1 MTGRNSWGWVLFAG
15 GLLLLNYVYLHDL
28 IWQRH
33 GGFVVLGLKSYA
45 GAAFATAIAVVG
57 AVMLHR
63 AGRRW

>member
-1 MTGRNSWGWVLFAG
+1 MTGRYLWGWILFAG

-45 GAAFATAIAVVG
+45 GALLASFVAVVG